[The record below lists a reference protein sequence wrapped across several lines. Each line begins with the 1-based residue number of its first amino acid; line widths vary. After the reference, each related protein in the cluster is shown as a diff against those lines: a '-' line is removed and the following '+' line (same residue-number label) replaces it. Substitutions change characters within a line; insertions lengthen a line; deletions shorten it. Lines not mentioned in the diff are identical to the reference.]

1 MKLTTTARHF
11 EATPDLI
18 EYTDNRMRKL
28 KRFWDH
34 ILNVDVIM
42 TVEKFRHIAE
52 VKVHVNGHDFSAK
65 EESEDM
71 RTSIDRTAKDLERQ
85 MKKFKGKLVTNAH
98 RRGQGI
104 PFRAGKH
111 EKIIRSGSVGAVSG
125 LEVIEEVPHDIHE
138 FTVEEAIVHMEDAER
153 NFLLFSNRESGK
165 LNVVYRRSDGNYGL
179 IEKL

>member
-1 MKLTTTARHF
+1 MKMTTTARHF

-18 EYTDNRMRKL
+18 EYTENRMRKL
-28 KRFWDH
+28 KRFWDN

-42 TVEKFRHIAE
+42 AVEKFRHIAE

-65 EESEDM
+65 EESDDM

-98 RRGQGI
+98 RRGHGMS
-104 PFRAGKH
+104 ASGKR
-111 EKIIRSGSVGAVSG
+111 EKIIGSASIGTVSG
-125 LEVIEEVPHDIHE
+125 LEIIEEVPHDIHE

-153 NFLLFSNRESGK
+153 NFLLFNNRESGK
-165 LNVVYRRSDGNYGL
+165 LNIVYRRADGNYGL
-179 IEKL
+179 LEKF